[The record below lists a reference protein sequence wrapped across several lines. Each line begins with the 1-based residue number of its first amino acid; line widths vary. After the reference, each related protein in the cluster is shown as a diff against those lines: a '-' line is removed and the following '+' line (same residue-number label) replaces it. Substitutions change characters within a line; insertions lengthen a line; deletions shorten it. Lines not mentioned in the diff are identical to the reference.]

1 MAQPLYTIRGREIG
15 PDDLETI
22 RVCVRENW
30 GRGRSE
36 ISRALCRHWDWK
48 QPNGWLK
55 DRACRDLLLAL
66 EREGEI
72 RLPVRKSPGPGGKKH
87 VPSQGYLFLDQTPL
101 EGKVS
106 EYSSVT
112 LTMVRGSGEEPLW
125 DFLVHRHHYLGR
137 PLIVGA
143 YLKYLVHLD
152 GRLVAALGW
161 GSAAWKVGSRDT
173 FIGWDPATRKRNL
186 HQVVNNVRFLIL
198 PWVRVKHLASKI
210 LSANARALQRDWPAF
225 YHTPVQLL
233 ETFVDLSRFAGTSYR
248 AANWQYLGE
257 TKGSAKRGS
266 RYSYHGQAKAVFV
279 YPLTR
284 HFRERLHG

>member
-1 MAQPLYTIRGREIG
+1 LW
-15 PDDLETI
+15 
-22 RVCVRENW
+22 N
-30 GRGRSE
+30 
-36 ISRALCRHWDWK
+36 WK

-66 EREGEI
+66 ERFGEI
-72 RLPVRKSPGPGGKKH
+72 QLPPRKNPGPRGKKR
-87 VPSQGYLFLDQTPL
+87 VSTQKYLFLDHKPL

-106 EYSSVT
+106 DYGPLS
-112 LTMVRGSGEEPLW
+112 LTMIRKSAEEPLW
-125 DFLVHRHHYLGR
+125 DFLIHRYHYLGH
-137 PLIVGA
+137 PLIVGS
-143 YLKYLVHLD
+143 YLKYLVRLD

-161 GSAAWKVGSRDT
+161 GSAAWKVGSRDA
-173 FIGWDPATRKRNL
+173 FIGWDPQTRKRNL

-210 LSANARALQRDWPAF
+210 LAANAKVLREDWPAF
-225 YHTPVQLL
+225 YHTPIQLL

-248 AANWQYLGE
+248 AANWQYLGR
-257 TKGSAKRGS
+257 TKGSAKKGS
-266 RYSYHGQAKAVFV
+266 RYTYHGQAKAVFV